1 MDLQFFAN
9 RGLQRQTENELIK
22 GIASQQ
28 ENIELHNQKLLNPA
42 QYDSTWHEKTEVQ
55 KNGLL
60 KHWRKE
66 IATAQKNI
74 NDATEELER
83 RKKMTDSEKIPVYET
98 QIESLISTILERK
111 AELDNQDNLSEFEQ
125 GRQLAYFEMVD
136 IIRNRYKVLMD
147 VISD

>member
-1 MDLQFFAN
+1 MPQKSL
-9 RGLQRQTENELIK
+9 K
-22 GIASQQ
+22 G
-28 ENIELHNQKLLNPA
+28 E
-42 QYDSTWHEKTEVQ
+42 
-55 KNGLL
+55 
-60 KHWRKE
+60 
-66 IATAQKNI
+66 
-74 NDATEELER
+74 

>member
-1 MDLQFFAN
+1 
-9 RGLQRQTENELIK
+9 
-22 GIASQQ
+22 
-28 ENIELHNQKLLNPA
+28 
-42 QYDSTWHEKTEVQ
+42 
-55 KNGLL
+55 
-60 KHWRKE
+60 
-66 IATAQKNI
+66 
-74 NDATEELER
+74 
-83 RKKMTDSEKIPVYET
+83 MTDSEKIPVYET